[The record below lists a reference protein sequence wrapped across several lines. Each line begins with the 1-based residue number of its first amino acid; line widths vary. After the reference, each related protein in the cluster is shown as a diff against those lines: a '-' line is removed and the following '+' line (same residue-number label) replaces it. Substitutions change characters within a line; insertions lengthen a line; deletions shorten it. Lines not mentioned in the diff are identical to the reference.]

1 MTLRTKTLAVIGT
14 TLVLMIAFIFTISRV
29 IVLDG
34 YAGLEKQNMLRNAEQ
49 SAQLLDDELARIAS
63 VVGDWAP
70 WDDTYHFVRD
80 LNREYIV
87 NNLSDATV
95 INLPV
100 DFLVYLDVDGTTV
113 YCKYVDPASRKGT
126 ACPSP
131 LLDLAESNPPLVHR
145 GEEIEA
151 AVTGLAVFSGVPA
164 LLASGPILTSRFTG
178 PVRGTLVAGRYLS
191 EREIQRLAGKVNYAI
206 RVHPLEDGALPEDFQ
221 LARPLLSAGEK
232 TVVMA
237 LDDETIGAYKLLDD
251 LGGEPLLMLGISQQ
265 RLVYAHGKASLVYF
279 LIAICVTGLVFI
291 IATLLFLEFKV
302 LSRLVRLNAE
312 VQDIGR
318 SGDLQRRTTVQGSD
332 ELAGLSAAINQMVE
346 SVRVSTERDRAIL
359 ETMEDGYFELDPE
372 GRVSFFN
379 DALARLF
386 GYAGRSL
393 QGVDYRQLMNRSSA
407 RKTYHAMKRLYATG
421 RPITG
426 METGFVLEG
435 GREIFLESTI
445 SLIRD
450 GEGRAIGF
458 RGIARDVTERRRL
471 AEELIQL
478 AYHDS
483 LTGLYNRKA
492 FYEHMKNEI
501 AYATRYRQQR
511 SLLFIDL
518 DRFKAVNDLY
528 GHAVGDLLLQHFV
541 GRVRQILRSADTFSR
556 LGGDEFVI
564 ILSEPQAQSPEVV
577 AKRILDMLEE
587 PFLIEGKTID
597 FISASIGISVFP
609 QDGADAETLLLKADN
624 SMYRAKALGGASLMM
639 PDEGRDAEP

>member
-14 TLVLMIAFIFTISRV
+14 TLVLMIALISTISRV

-34 YAGLEKQNMLRNAEQ
+34 YAGLEKQDMLRNADQ
-49 SAQLLDDELARIAS
+49 CVQLLDDELARIGS

-70 WDDTYHFVRD
+70 WDDTYQFVRD

-95 INLPV
+95 TNLPV
-100 DFLVYLDVDGTTV
+100 DFLVYLDVDGNTM
-113 YCKYVDPASRKGT
+113 YCKYVDPQSGQGAE
-126 ACPSP
+126 CPSP
-131 LLDLAESNPPLVHR
+131 LKDLAESNPSLLVP
-145 GEEIEA
+145 GKEA
-151 AVTGLAVFSGVPA
+151 AYSVVSGLAVFSGVPT
-164 LLASGPILTSRFTG
+164 LLAGGPILTSRFTG
-178 PVRGTLVAGRYLS
+178 PARGTLVAGRYLS
-191 EREIQRLAGKVNYAI
+191 EREIQRLAEKVNYTI
-206 RVHPLEDGALPEDFQ
+206 RIHPLDDGALPGDFQ
-221 LARPLLSAGEK
+221 RAAPLLSAGEK
-232 TVVMA
+232 TVVLA
-237 LDDETIGAYKLLDD
+237 LDDNTIGAYRLLDD
-251 LGGEPLLMLGISQQ
+251 LTGKPLLMLGISQP
-265 RLVYAHGKASLVYF
+265 RLMYAHGKASLVYF
-279 LIAICVTGLVFI
+279 LVAICLTGLVFI

-318 SGDLQRRTTVQGSD
+318 SGDLRRKTTEQGSD

-346 SVRVSTERDRAIL
+346 SVRISSERDRAIL

-372 GRVSFFN
+372 GKVSFFN
-379 DALARLF
+379 DAMARLF
-386 GYAGRSL
+386 GYAGQTL

-407 RKTYHAMKRLYATG
+407 RKTFNAMKRLYATG

-426 METGFVLEG
+426 METGFVLED

-450 GEGRAIGF
+450 GQGRATGF
-458 RGIARDVTERRRL
+458 RGIARDVTERRRI

-541 GRVRQILRSADTFSR
+541 GRVRQILRNADTFSR

-577 AKRILDMLEE
+577 AKRILGMLEE

-609 QDGADAETLLLKADN
+609 LDGADAETLLLKADN

-639 PDEGRDAEP
+639 PDKGRDA